1 MLVKKWMSENLI
13 TIRHYESAIKASM
26 LLRDNHIKHLPVIE
40 KDKLVGIVTDSDM
53 LRVSTPS
60 DTLRVEHV
68 MTKNPVTVP
77 WNYTIGEAAET
88 LLKHNISGAPVVGV
102 NGKVVGI
109 ITEGDLFKILVP
121 LAGVGEKGIQLALFV
136 ADRPG
141 SIKEITDIIRAYGGR
156 MMSILTSYDNAP
168 RGYLRVILRLH
179 GIDRDRFQK
188 MRQII
193 ANKASL
199 LYWVDHRNNMRDI
212 YRVE

>member
-13 TIRHYESAIKASM
+13 TIGPHESAIKASM
-26 LLRDNHIKHLPVIE
+26 LLRDNHIKHLPVVE

-53 LRVSTPS
+53 LRISTPS

-88 LLKHNISGAPVVGV
+88 LLKYDISGVPVVGV
-102 NGKVVGI
+102 HDKVIGI
-109 ITEGDLFKILVP
+109 ITEGDLFKVLVP
-121 LAGVGEKGIQLALFV
+121 LAGAGEKGIQLALFAV
-136 ADRPG
+136 DRPG
-141 SIKEITDIIRAYGGR
+141 SIKEITDIIHDYGGR
-156 MMSILTSYDNAP
+156 LMSILTSYDNAP
-168 RGYLRVILRLH
+168 DGFLRVILRLH
-179 GIDRDRFQK
+179 AIDRDKFQK

-193 ANKASL
+193 VKKASL
-199 LYWVDHRNNMRDI
+199 LYWVDHRHNMRDI

>member
-1 MLVKKWMSENLI
+1 
-13 TIRHYESAIKASM
+13 
-26 LLRDNHIKHLPVIE
+26 
-40 KDKLVGIVTDSDM
+40 
-53 LRVSTPS
+53 
-60 DTLRVEHV
+60 

-179 GIDRDRFQK
+179 GIDRNKFQK

-193 ANKASL
+193 ARKASL

>member
-1 MLVKKWMSENLI
+1 MLVQKWMNENVI
-13 TIRHYESAIKASM
+13 TIRAHESAIKASI
-26 LLRDNHIKHLPVIE
+26 LLKDNNIKHLPVME

-88 LLKHNISGAPVVGV
+88 LLRHNLSGVPVVGV
-102 NGKVVGI
+102 HGKVVGI
-109 ITEGDLFKILVP
+109 ITEGDLFKVLVP

-136 ADRPG
+136 VDRPG
-141 SIKEITDIIRAYGGR
+141 SIKEITDIIHAYGGR
-156 MMSILTSYDNAP
+156 MMSILTSYDNAL

-179 GIDRDRFQK
+179 GIDRNKFQK

-193 ANKASL
+193 AKKASL

>member
-13 TIRHYESAIKASM
+13 TIRPYESAIKASM

-141 SIKEITDIIRAYGGR
+141 SIKEITDIIRANGGR

>member
-1 MLVKKWMSENLI
+1 
-13 TIRHYESAIKASM
+13 M
-26 LLRDNHIKHLPVIE
+26 LLRDNHIKHLPVME
-40 KDKLVGIVTDSDM
+40 KDKLLGIVTDSDM

-77 WNYTIGEAAET
+77 WNYTIGEAAEA
-88 LLKHNISGAPVVGV
+88 LLRHNISGVPVVGV
-102 NGKVVGI
+102 HGKVVGI
-109 ITEGDLFKILVP
+109 ITEGDLFKVLVP
-121 LAGVGEKGIQLALFV
+121 LAGVGEKGIQLALFA
-136 ADRPG
+136 ADRLG
-141 SIKEITDIIRAYGGR
+141 SIKEITDIICAYGGR

-168 RGYLRVILRLH
+168 KGYLRVILRLH
-179 GIDRDRFQK
+179 GIDRNKFQK

-193 ANKASL
+193 AKKASL

>member
-13 TIRHYESAIKASM
+13 TIRPYESAIKASM